1 MVHGEAD
8 RAELNEHVD
17 VQLSNKIF
25 LVTGATGGL
34 GRGIAEAIEARGGY
48 VLRTS
53 GGECDI
59 SVAEDRAV
67 ITQMVVD
74 HGGIDGVVFAS
85 GVVGF
90 GAHGTLAPG
99 SVQRLVDVNV
109 SGPLELTNDLLPHLR
124 DEGVIV
130 FITGAVVDFTTVGMA
145 AYTAAKAGLSAACPV
160 LRRELRGRKINV
172 IDARPPHTETGLATR
187 AVFGEAP
194 KMKQGLEP
202 EVVARRIV
210 AAIENDETELAPV
223 VFSE

>member
-1 MVHGEAD
+1 M
-8 RAELNEHVD
+8 ELNG
-17 VQLSNKIF
+17 KIF

-34 GRGIAEAIEARGGY
+34 GRGIAAEIEARGGY

-59 SVAEDRAV
+59 AVAEDRAV
-67 ITQMVVD
+67 ITQMVVE
-74 HGGIDGVVFAS
+74 HGGVDGVVFAS

-90 GAHGTLAPG
+90 GVHGSIPQG
-99 SVQRLVDVNV
+99 SVQRVVDVNV
-109 SGPLELTNDLLPHLR
+109 AGPLELTNDLLPHIH
-124 DEGVIV
+124 DGGVIV
-130 FITGAVVDFTTVGMA
+130 FISGAVVDFTTAGMA

-160 LRRELRGRKINV
+160 LRRELRSRKISV

-187 AVFGEAP
+187 AVYGEAP

-202 EVVARRIV
+202 EVVAKRIV
-210 AAIENDETELAPV
+210 VAIETDESELAPV

>member
-1 MVHGEAD
+1 MGLGEAD
-8 RAELNEHVD
+8 RLELNEHD
-17 VQLSNKIF
+17 NVQIRDKIF

-34 GRGIAEAIEARGGY
+34 GASIAAEIEARGGY
-48 VLRTS
+48 ALRTS

-59 SVAEDRAV
+59 AIAEDRAV
-67 ITQMVVD
+67 IAQLVTD
-74 HGGIDGVVFAS
+74 HGGIDGVVFTS
-85 GVVGF
+85 GIVGF
-90 GAHGTLAPG
+90 GTHGTLSPG
-99 SVQRLVDVNV
+99 SVQRLIDVDVT
-109 SGPLELTNDLLPHLR
+109 GPLELTNDVLPHLR

-130 FITGAVVDFTTVGMA
+130 YITGAVVDFTTVGMA

-160 LRRELRGRKINV
+160 LRRELRSRKINV

-187 AVFGEAP
+187 AIYGEAP

-210 AAIENDETELAPV
+210 VAIENDESELAPV

>member
-1 MVHGEAD
+1 VHGKAHQ
-8 RAELNEHVD
+8 AELNKHET
-17 VQLSNKIF
+17 VQIRDKIF

-34 GRGIAEAIEARGGY
+34 GASIAAEIEARGGY
-48 VLRTS
+48 ALRTS

-59 SVAEDRAV
+59 AVAEDRAV

-85 GVVGF
+85 GIVGF
-90 GAHGTLAPG
+90 GVHGTLAPG
-99 SVQRLVDVNV
+99 SIQRLVDVDV
-109 SGPLELTNDLLPHLR
+109 TGPLELTNDLVPHLR

-187 AVFGEAP
+187 AVYGEAP

-210 AAIENDETELAPV
+210 VAIEHDESELAPV

>member
-1 MVHGEAD
+1 MHGKAHQ
-8 RAELNEHVD
+8 AELNKHET
-17 VQLSNKIF
+17 VQIRDKIF

-34 GRGIAEAIEARGGY
+34 GASIAAEIEARGGY
-48 VLRTS
+48 ALRAS

-59 SVAEDRAV
+59 AVAEDRAV

-85 GVVGF
+85 GIVGF
-90 GAHGTLAPG
+90 GVHGTLAPG
-99 SVQRLVDVNV
+99 SIQRLVDVDV
-109 SGPLELTNDLLPHLR
+109 TGPLELTNDLVPHLR

-187 AVFGEAP
+187 AVYGEAP

-210 AAIENDETELAPV
+210 VAIEHDESELAPV

>member
-1 MVHGEAD
+1 MHGEA
-8 RAELNEHVD
+8 RPAELNEHVD
-17 VQLSNKIF
+17 VQIRDKIF

-34 GRGIAEAIEARGGY
+34 GASIAAEIEARGGY
-48 VLRTS
+48 ALRTS

-59 SVAEDRAV
+59 AVAEDRAV

-85 GVVGF
+85 GIVGF
-90 GAHGTLAPG
+90 GVHGTLAPG
-99 SVQRLVDVNV
+99 SIQHLVDVDV
-109 SGPLELTNDLLPHLR
+109 TGPLELTNDLLPHLR
-124 DEGVIV
+124 DEGAIV

-187 AVFGEAP
+187 AVYGDAP

-202 EVVARRIV
+202 EAVARRIV
-210 AAIENDETELAPV
+210 VAIENDESELAPV

>member
-1 MVHGEAD
+1 MHGKAHQ
-8 RAELNEHVD
+8 AELNKHET
-17 VQLSNKIF
+17 VQIRDKIF

-34 GRGIAEAIEARGGY
+34 GASIAAEIEARGGY
-48 VLRTS
+48 ALRTS

-59 SVAEDRAV
+59 AVAEDRAV

-85 GVVGF
+85 GIVGF
-90 GAHGTLAPG
+90 GVHGTLAPG
-99 SVQRLVDVNV
+99 SIQRLVDVDV
-109 SGPLELTNDLLPHLR
+109 TGPLELTNDLVPHLR

-187 AVFGEAP
+187 AVYGEAP

-210 AAIENDETELAPV
+210 VAIENDESELVPV

>member
-1 MVHGEAD
+1 MRLGEGCEP
-8 RAELNEHVD
+8 RVGEHLLVN
-17 VQLSNKIF
+17 LSGKII

-34 GRGIAEAIEARGGY
+34 GSGIAAAIEARGGY

-59 SVAEDRAV
+59 AEAEDRSV

-74 HGGIDGVVFAS
+74 HGGIDGLVVAS
-85 GVVGF
+85 GIVGF
-90 GAHGTLAPG
+90 GQHGTIASG
-99 SVQRLVDVNV
+99 SVQHLFDVNV
-109 SGPLELTNDLLPHLR
+109 TGPLELANDLIPHLR

-130 FITGAVVDFTTVGMA
+130 FISGAVVDFTTVGMA

-160 LRRELRGRKINV
+160 LRRELRSRKINV

-202 EVVARRIV
+202 EVVAKRIV
-210 AAIENDETELAPV
+210 DAIENDEAELAPV
-223 VFSE
+223 VFGQ

>member
-1 MVHGEAD
+1 M
-8 RAELNEHVD
+8 ELNG
-17 VQLSNKIF
+17 KIF

-34 GRGIAEAIEARGGY
+34 GRGIASEIEARGGY

-59 SVAEDRAV
+59 TVAEDRAV
-67 ITQMVVD
+67 ITQMVVE
-74 HGGIDGVVFAS
+74 HGGVDGVVFAS

-90 GAHGTLAPG
+90 GMHGSIPQG

-109 SGPLELTNDLLPHLR
+109 AGPLELTNDLLPHVH
-124 DEGVIV
+124 DGGVIV
-130 FITGAVVDFTTVGMA
+130 FISGAVVDFTTAGMT

-187 AVFGEAP
+187 AVYGEAP

-202 EVVARRIV
+202 EVVAKRIV
-210 AAIENDETELAPV
+210 VAIETDESELAPV

>member
-1 MVHGEAD
+1 MHGKAH
-8 RAELNEHVD
+8 RAELNEHVI
-17 VQLSNKIF
+17 VQIRDKIF

-34 GRGIAEAIEARGGY
+34 GASIAAEIEARGGY
-48 VLRTS
+48 ALRTS

-59 SVAEDRAV
+59 AVAEDRAV
-67 ITQMVVD
+67 ITQLVVD

-85 GVVGF
+85 GIVGF
-90 GAHGTLAPG
+90 GAHGTLASG
-99 SVQRLVDVNV
+99 SIQRLIDVDVT
-109 SGPLELTNDLLPHLR
+109 GPLELTNDLLPHLR
-124 DEGVIV
+124 DESAIV
-130 FITGAVVDFTTVGMA
+130 YITGAVVDFTTVGMA

-187 AVFGEAP
+187 AVYGEAP

-210 AAIENDETELAPV
+210 VAIENDESELTPV

>member
-1 MVHGEAD
+1 MGHGEAREASLHEHD
-8 RAELNEHVD
+8 HMELNG
-17 VQLSNKIF
+17 KIF

-34 GRGIAEAIEARGGY
+34 GRGIASEIEARGGY

-59 SVAEDRAV
+59 TVAEDRAV
-67 ITQMVVD
+67 ITQMVVE
-74 HGGIDGVVFAS
+74 HGGVDGVVFAS

-90 GAHGTLAPG
+90 GMHGSIPQG

-109 SGPLELTNDLLPHLR
+109 AGPLELTNDLLPHVH
-124 DEGVIV
+124 DGGVIV
-130 FITGAVVDFTTVGMA
+130 FISGAVVDFTTAGMT

-187 AVFGEAP
+187 AVYGEAP

-202 EVVARRIV
+202 EVVAKRIV
-210 AAIENDETELAPV
+210 VAIETDESELAPV
-223 VFSE
+223 VFGQ

>member
-1 MVHGEAD
+1 MHGEA
-8 RAELNEHVD
+8 RPAELNEHGD
-17 VQLSNKIF
+17 VQIRDKII

-34 GRGIAEAIEARGGY
+34 GASIAAEIEARGGY
-48 VLRTS
+48 ALRTS

-59 SVAEDRAV
+59 AVAEDRAA
-67 ITQMVVD
+67 ITQLVVD

-85 GVVGF
+85 GIVGF

-99 SVQRLVDVNV
+99 SIQRLVDVDV
-109 SGPLELTNDLLPHLR
+109 TGPLELTNDLLPHVR

-130 FITGAVVDFTTVGMA
+130 YITGAVVDFTTIGMA

-187 AVFGEAP
+187 AVYGEAP

-210 AAIENDETELAPV
+210 VAVENEESELAPV